1 MAAFIYVLA
10 ICAANYLLFLFG
22 PWWSIVNSFFLIGL
36 DFILR
41 DVLHERIG
49 FLKVTGLAILCGGIS
64 YTINPAGGMIA
75 IASSVSFVL
84 ASLGDGSVYQLLI
97 RKSWPVKS
105 NASNITASAIDSL
118 TFPLIAFGSLVP
130 GIFAGQFIAKVGG
143 GFIWSLLL
151 RRK

>member
-1 MAAFIYVLA
+1 MAAVIYVLA
-10 ICAANYLLFLFG
+10 ICAANYLVFLFG
-22 PWWSIVNSFFLIGL
+22 PWWSIVNSFALIGL

-41 DVLHERIG
+41 DVLHDRIG
-49 FLKVTGLAILCGGIS
+49 FFKVTGLSILSGIIS

-84 ASLGDGSVYQLLI
+84 ASLGDGSIYQLLI
-97 RKSWPVKS
+97 RKSWPIKA

-118 TFPLIAFGSLVP
+118 AFPLIAFGVLTPWIV
-130 GIFAGQFIAKVGG
+130 AGQFIAKVGG
-143 GFIWSLLL
+143 GFLWSLLL